1 MKSVFKKRNFG
12 SAISKKHQ
20 HGFTLIELAIIVVIV
35 GIIAAYVVPM
45 LTGIK
50 DKNVTVNQEF
60 SAMQRTVSQIYDRYF
75 NDVIDDSNVNNS
87 EVIAA
92 RLQSEAYRHN
102 GSDQIFNI
110 FGGNIVI
117 NGLSENGLEFES
129 QKIPTNV
136 CSALV
141 SLTKGK
147 LPFETVDIAG
157 TEVRLS
163 DADAIQQITAACDA
177 VTADNMTIIWTIS
190 GTGSGPVLLG

>member
-1 MKSVFKKRNFG
+1 MKATSVKSKKFG
-12 SAISKKHQ
+12 SLGAAAQ
-20 HGFTLIELAIIVVIV
+20 RGFTLIELAIIVVIV

-60 SAMQRTVSQIYDRYF
+60 SAMQRTVTQIYDRYF
-75 NDVIDDSNVNNS
+75 NEIIDDTNINNS

-92 RLQSEAYRHN
+92 RLQSEAYRNN
-102 GSDQIFNI
+102 GTDQIFNI

-117 NGLSENGLEFES
+117 TGVAENGLEFES

-141 SLTKGK
+141 SLTRGK
-147 LPFETVDIAG
+147 LPFETVEING
-157 TEVRLS
+157 SEVVLS

-177 VTADNMTIIWTIS
+177 VTADNMTITWVKE
-190 GTGSGPVLLG
+190 GS